1 MHVIIGR
8 LCSVL
13 VAGLPSLKS
22 RCFSPPPLDLRSLFA
37 AAMPEYPAVAPAF
50 APTAPGSRA
59 AAGSAACCSS
69 LVDKALV
76 VLARILRHGGCDDA
90 DPRMLLLG
98 LAMSFDGASCCLP
111 WASSLSRGSAC
122 GEDSEASSPLL
133 LLLLPQRVGAS
144 TCISSL
150 VLLRVALPCRDDA
163 DTAAST
169 IPRGMVRTAASIR
182 PCAPGRCCQPP
193 LSPDGDGE
201 HAAGAVLSINAAATM
216 EIATLSH
223 ARPLFMPG
231 MALPNAS

>member
-13 VAGLPSLKS
+13 GAGLPSLKS

-37 AAMPEYPAVAPAF
+37 APMPEYPAVAPASF

-76 VLARILRHGGCDDA
+76 VLARILRHGGCGDA

-98 LAMSFDGASCCLP
+98 LAMSFDGAACCLP

-133 LLLLPQRVGAS
+133 LLPPHRVGAS

-201 HAAGAVLSINAAATM
+201 HWEHAAGAVLSIINAAAT
-216 EIATLSH
+216 ISH